1 MGILD
6 SITNPFVSK
15 GALEKQKNIERLY
28 NIDPKSKLIGTFQ
41 AITKKTAYDVALIV
55 APFASAFVKPI
66 PIVGLVLEDSLL
78 LRPLL
83 GIKDMKKN
91 FEVLR
96 IFWDDAEKY
105 NLKISA
111 FGLFKRK
118 AITIEWVFEEKK
130 YKLENILMSN
140 KDQWDKLNPEAYEL
154 LLSMC

>member
-1 MGILD
+1 MYLKLIMGILD

-83 GIKDMKKN
+83 GIKDMKKI

-96 IFWDDAEKY
+96 IFWD
-105 NLKISA
+105 I
-111 FGLFKRK
+111 FF
-118 AITIEWVFEEKK
+118 
-130 YKLENILMSN
+130 
-140 KDQWDKLNPEAYEL
+140 
-154 LLSMC
+154 